1 MKSDAWLSKPFLT
14 AIFLGIGGF
23 LYGFDSGIITPSLAL
38 NSFLT
43 YFGNPHAA
51 LRGAIVSVY
60 QAGAWLGSASVGVT
74 SDRLGR
80 RKAIAFGCIWGV
92 IGGALMA
99 GAAHVAMLIIGR
111 LLIGFAVGTITGVA
125 PVFGAEIAKT
135 NERAKIT
142 AVNQMMVAWGF
153 FVALWTGVGEGKWHN
168 ANQWRLGF
176 AIQSIPALLLGVGV
190 LFLSESP
197 RWLCLKG
204 RYEEA
209 EKAFRNYHYDGTN
222 DEWCRTEFTVI
233 QVNIAEELQAQGRL
247 SWADLIKTPAFRKR
261 LFVGSFIW
269 AAAMLSGI
277 SFVQYYQTAI
287 YATLQFDQ
295 DRQLLVSGLY
305 GSVAPVACFL
315 SLFFVDKIGR
325 RKILVISSSLLSVCY
340 MIITIL
346 AALYPARPGLPTNA
360 AAQRG
365 LIACI
370 FAVSAN
376 YSALLGPMTWIIPPE
391 VFTTELRAKANAI
404 VQVVHYSISL
414 IITQCSPI
422 ALAEVG
428 WKYYILFVLT
438 NALCAVVFAFAY
450 PETRGKSL
458 EEIDEIFGDVKV
470 IRQEDVKFSEK
481 AGLETLEYRGN
492 RTSAQ
497 DA

>member
-14 AIFLGIGGF
+14 SIFLGIGGF

-38 NSFLT
+38 GTFVR
-43 YFGNPHAA
+43 YFGNPPPP
-51 LRGAIVSVY
+51 LRGAIVSMY

-92 IGGALMA
+92 IGGAIMA

-111 LLIGFAVGTITGVA
+111 MLVGFAVGTITGVS

-135 NERAKIT
+135 HERAKVT
-142 AVNQMMVAWGF
+142 AVNQMMTAWGF
-153 FVALWTGVGEGKWHN
+153 FVALWIGVAEGKWEN
-168 ANQWRLGF
+168 PNQWRLGF
-176 AIQSIPALLLGVGV
+176 AIQSIPPLILGIGV

-204 RYEEA
+204 RHDEA
-209 EKAFRNYHYDGTN
+209 EKAFRNYHFDGTN
-222 DEWCRTEFTVI
+222 EEWCRTEFTVI
-233 QVNIAEELQAQGRL
+233 QVNISEEQQAQGRL
-247 SWADLIKTPAFRKR
+247 SWGDLLKTPSFRKR
-261 LFVGSFIW
+261 LFVGSFVW

-287 YATLQFDQ
+287 YATLQFNE

-305 GSVAPVACFL
+305 GSVAPVACFI
-315 SLFFVDKIGR
+315 SLFFVDKVGR
-325 RKILVISSSLLSVCY
+325 KKILVISSSLLSVCY
-340 MIITIL
+340 LIITIL
-346 AALYPARPGLPTNA
+346 AAKFPAIPGQPTNA

-391 VFTTELRAKANAI
+391 VFTTELRAKANAL

-422 ALAEVG
+422 ALAGVG

-438 NALCAVVFAFAY
+438 NALCAVIFFFVY

-458 EEIDEIFGDVKV
+458 EEIDEIFGDVKIV
-470 IRQEDVKFSEK
+470 HEEDVRFSEK
-481 AGLETLEYRGN
+481 AGVDVMER
-492 RTSAQ
+492 RDSCVIQ
-497 DA
+497 Q

>member
-1 MKSDAWLSKPFLT
+1 MKSHSWLDKPFFT
-14 AIFLGIGGF
+14 ALFLGIGGF
-23 LYGFDSGIITPSLAL
+23 LYGYDSGIITPSLAL
-38 NSFLT
+38 ASFLS
-43 YFGNPHAA
+43 YFGSPDPP

-60 QAGAWLGSASVGVT
+60 QAGAWLGSASVGIT
-74 SDRLGR
+74 SDWLGR

-99 GAAHVAMLIIGR
+99 GAAHVAMLIVGR
-111 LLIGFAVGTITGVA
+111 LLVGFAVGTITGVA

-135 NERAKIT
+135 NQRAKIT

-153 FVALWTGVGEGKWHN
+153 FVALWTGVGEGRWDSP
-168 ANQWRLGF
+168 NQWRLGF

-190 LFLSESP
+190 LFISESP
-197 RWLCLKG
+197 RWLLLKG
-204 RYEEA
+204 RHDEA
-209 EKAFRNYHYDGTN
+209 REAFRSYHYNGTN
-222 DEWCRTEFTVI
+222 DAWCETEFTLI
-233 QVNIAEELQAQGRL
+233 HVNISEELQAQGQL
-247 SWADLIKTPAFRKR
+247 SWKELFQTSTFRNR
-261 LFVGSFIW
+261 LFVGSFVW

-305 GSVAPVACFL
+305 GSVGPVACFA
-315 SLFFVDKIGR
+315 SLFFVDRIP
-325 RKILVISSSLLSVCY
+325 RKHILIFSSSLLSICY
-340 MIITIL
+340 MIITII
-346 AALYPARPGLPTNA
+346 AAVFPAQPGMPTNA

-404 VQVVHYSISL
+404 VQVIHYSISL

-422 ALAEVG
+422 ALADIG
-428 WKYYILFVLT
+428 WKYYILFILT
-438 NALCAVVFAFAY
+438 NAVCALVFAFAY

-458 EEIDEIFGDVKV
+458 EEIDEIFGDVK
-470 IRQEDVKFSEK
+470 IIHESDVKFEEK
-481 AGLETLEYRGN
+481 MGMDTVEARNST
-492 RTSAQ
+492 A
-497 DA
+497 

>member
-14 AIFLGIGGF
+14 SIFLGIGGF

-38 NSFLT
+38 GTFVS
-43 YFGNPHAA
+43 YFGNPPPP
-51 LRGAIVSVY
+51 LRGAIVSMY
-60 QAGAWLGSASVGVT
+60 QAGAWLGSASVGIT

-80 RKAIAFGCIWGV
+80 RKAIASGCIWGV
-92 IGGALMA
+92 IGGAIMA

-111 LLIGFAVGTITGVA
+111 MLVGFAVGTITGVS

-135 NERAKIT
+135 HERAKVT
-142 AVNQMMVAWGF
+142 AVNQMMTAWGF
-153 FVALWTGVGEGKWHN
+153 FVALWIGVAEGKWEN
-168 ANQWRLGF
+168 PNQWRLGF
-176 AIQSIPALLLGVGV
+176 AIQSIPALILGVGV

-204 RYEEA
+204 RHDEA
-209 EKAFRNYHYDGTN
+209 EKAFRNYHFDGTN
-222 DEWCRTEFTVI
+222 EEWCRTEFTVI
-233 QVNIAEELQAQGRL
+233 QVNISEEQQAQGRL
-247 SWADLIKTPAFRKR
+247 SWSDLLKTPSFRKR
-261 LFVGSFIW
+261 LFVGSFVW

-287 YATLQFDQ
+287 YATLQFNE

-305 GSVAPVACFL
+305 GSVAPVACFI

-325 RKILVISSSLLSVCY
+325 KKILVISSSLLSVCY
-340 MIITIL
+340 LIITIL
-346 AALYPARPGLPTNA
+346 AAKFPAIPGQPTNA

-391 VFTTELRAKANAI
+391 VFTTELRAKANAL

-422 ALAEVG
+422 ALAGVG
-428 WKYYILFVLT
+428 WKYYILFILT
-438 NALCAVVFAFAY
+438 NALCAIIFFFVY

-458 EEIDEIFGDVKV
+458 EEIDEIFGDVKIV
-470 IRQEDVKFSEK
+470 HEEDVRFSEK
-481 AGLETLEYRGN
+481 AGVDVMER
-492 RTSAQ
+492 RDSRVVQ
-497 DA
+497 Q

>member
-14 AIFLGIGGF
+14 AVFLGIGGF

-38 NSFLT
+38 NSFLN

-99 GAAHVAMLIIGR
+99 GAAHVAMLIMGR

-142 AVNQMMVAWGF
+142 AVNQMS
-153 FVALWTGVGEGKWHN
+153 KWHN
-168 ANQWRLGF
+168 PNQWRLGF

-233 QVNIAEELQAQGRL
+233 QVNIAEELQAQGKL
-247 SWADLIKTPAFRKR
+247 SWADLFKTAAFRKR
-261 LFVGSFIW
+261 LFVGSFVW

-325 RKILVISSSLLSVCY
+325 RKILVISSSLLSLCY

>member
-14 AIFLGIGGF
+14 SIFLGIGGF

-38 NSFLT
+38 GTFVN
-43 YFGNPHAA
+43 YFGNPSPP
-51 LRGAIVSVY
+51 LRGAIVSMY
-60 QAGAWLGSASVGVT
+60 QAGAWLGSASVGIT

-92 IGGALMA
+92 IGGAIMA

-111 LLIGFAVGTITGVA
+111 MLVGFAVGTITGVS

-135 NERAKIT
+135 HERAKVT
-142 AVNQMMVAWGF
+142 AVNQMMTAWGF
-153 FVALWTGVGEGKWHN
+153 FVALWIGVAEGKWHSP
-168 ANQWRLGF
+168 NQWRLGF
-176 AIQSIPALLLGVGV
+176 AIQSIPALILGVGV
-190 LFLSESP
+190 LFLGESP

-204 RYEEA
+204 RHDEA
-209 EKAFRNYHYDGTN
+209 EKAFRNYHFDGTN

-233 QVNIAEELQAQGRL
+233 QVNIAEEQQAQGRL
-247 SWADLIKTPAFRKR
+247 SWGDLIKTPSFRKR
-261 LFVGSFIW
+261 LFVGSFVW

-305 GSVAPVACFL
+305 GSVAPVACL
-315 SLFFVDKIGR
+315 ISLFFVDKIDR
-325 RKILVISSSLLSVCY
+325 KKILITSSSLLSVCY
-340 MIITIL
+340 LIITIL
-346 AALYPARPGLPTNA
+346 AAKFPAVPGMPTNA

-438 NALCAVVFAFAY
+438 NALCALIFFFVY

-458 EEIDEIFGDVKV
+458 EEIDEIFGDVKIV
-470 IRQEDVKFSEK
+470 HEEDVRFSEK
-481 AGLETLEYRGN
+481 AGIDAMETRHSTIIEH
-492 RTSAQ
+492 
-497 DA
+497 